1 MPALLQARNDADQ
14 ALRKR
19 LESLS
24 ESDEEFWAFRG
35 NSRRGHAHAFF
46 QYPAMMVPQMQRAL
60 IQAVATSKPAPT
72 GAFDPYVGS
81 GTTLTESM
89 LHGLKFSGWDI
100 NPLAILLC
108 QAKSGPFH
116 PKALAVKLDEV
127 MSRVAVHTG
136 IASMTVAVQRVLPLS
151 TRGFIALLV

>member
-1 MPALLQARNDADQ
+1 VPALLEATGDPDQ
-14 ALRKR
+14 ALRSR
-19 LESLS
+19 LKSLS
-24 ESDEEFWAFRG
+24 EFDKEFWAFRG

-60 IQAVATSKPAPT
+60 IQAVTTAQPALTS
-72 GAFDPYVGS
+72 AFDPYVGS

-89 LHGLKFSGWDI
+89 LHGLTFAGWDI

-116 PKALAVKLDEV
+116 PKALATKLEEV
-127 MSRVAVHTG
+127 MCRVAADGSDALET
-136 IASMTVAVQRVLPLS
+136 SLPNAKKLGRQ
-151 TRGFIALLV
+151 T